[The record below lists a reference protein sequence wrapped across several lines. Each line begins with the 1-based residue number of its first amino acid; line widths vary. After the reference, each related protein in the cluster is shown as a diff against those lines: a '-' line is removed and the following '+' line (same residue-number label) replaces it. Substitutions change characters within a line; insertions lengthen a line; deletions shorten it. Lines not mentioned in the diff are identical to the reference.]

1 MLRRI
6 LALAGA
12 VCLAHVATAQTCTNP
27 GDLFL
32 KNDGLPQIPNQQTV
46 SVIPGLCEGE
56 SCGCVFDVSN
66 QAIYSND
73 VKVNMCAVGFINVAS
88 ANGITA
94 AVNMR
99 IFDGVTWNP
108 AGTIPTFGPLVFDFE
123 NQTGSSIQ
131 ISSSAINTV
140 DIPSSF
146 NVHVTSGQ
154 LVVVFDMEINTG
166 GDCANGYFTNFCTDW
181 TGSGTPC
188 QPKKKNLIYIQGQGW
203 RDPMSAT
210 VSGIPLC
217 SFYYAGNWLIRAC
230 VTPVGYPQSYCT
242 SKLNSANCFANVGWT
257 GSPTL
262 TSGPDNFHIRCTN
275 VVNNKQGLMFWGSG
289 QVALPF
295 FGGTLCVAQ
304 PVTRMPLQNSLGTT
318 GCTGTYDYFFSQAYM
333 AANALSAGDVRYAE
347 FWYRDPSNLDGTFV
361 ALSNALAFRI
371 NQ

>member
-12 VCLAHVATAQTCTNP
+12 VCLVHFATAQTCTNAS
-27 GDLFL
+27 DLFL

-56 SCGCVFDVSN
+56 SCGCVFDLSN
-66 QAIYSND
+66 QAIYSSD

-99 IFDGVTWNP
+99 IFDGVTWNA
-108 AGTIPTFGPLVFDFE
+108 AGTIPTFGPQVFDFE

-140 DIPSSF
+140 DIPSAF

-154 LVVVFDMEINTG
+154 LVVVWDMEINTG

-210 VSGIPLC
+210 
-217 SFYYAGNWLIRAC
+217 
-230 VTPVGYPQSYCT
+230 
-242 SKLNSANCFANVGWT
+242 SKLNSANCLATVGWT
-257 GSPTL
+257 GAPTL

-275 VVNNKQGLMFWGSG
+275 VVTNKQGLMFWGSG